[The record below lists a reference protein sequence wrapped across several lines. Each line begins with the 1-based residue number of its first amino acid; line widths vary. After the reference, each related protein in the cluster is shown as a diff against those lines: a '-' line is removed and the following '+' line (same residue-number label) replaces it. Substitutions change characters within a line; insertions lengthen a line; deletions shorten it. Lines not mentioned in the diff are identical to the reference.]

1 MNLCDDNHEEV
12 CYTGRNCPV
21 CKAIEDVSSVESDLD
36 SAESKIAALEEKIE
50 ALENEAASD
59 LAGTPA

>member
-12 CYTGRNCPV
+12 CYSVRDCPV
-21 CKAIEDVSSVESDLD
+21 CKALEDVDSIESDLD

-50 ALENEAASD
+50 ALESEAASS
-59 LAGTPA
+59 